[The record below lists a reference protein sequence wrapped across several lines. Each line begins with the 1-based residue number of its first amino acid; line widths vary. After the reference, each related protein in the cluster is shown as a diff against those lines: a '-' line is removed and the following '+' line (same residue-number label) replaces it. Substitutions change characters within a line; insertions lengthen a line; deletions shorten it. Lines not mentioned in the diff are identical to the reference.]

1 MSSNDYAWLTEPV
14 SQDKIDEVVNVNYH
28 QALVDAMIASM
39 NNTYESIMANGFWN
53 EYQKRKIIMAKTPS
67 RKKVLWRRFKGR
79 K

>member
-1 MSSNDYAWLTEPV
+1 MNDYLWLTEPV
-14 SQDKIDEVVNVNYH
+14 SQDKIDEVINVNYH

-39 NNTYESIMANGFWN
+39 NNTYESIITNSFVFN
-53 EYQKRKIIMAKTPS
+53 YTKRKVIMAKTPS